1 MKLPALITFIS
12 VFIIISSSLSFS
24 AETEFI
30 SPDLE
35 KLSVPLKLD
44 PIASKKLI
52 EMISRDNGENTHL
65 IRIKDPEMLDKLNN
79 IMKNKDFDGY
89 RGQNPT
95 IILNDLDQNK
105 RFEFANE
112 VKVQFAPMIYY
123 IIAAGFGVVG
133 GWWAAEASEP
143 DIVNTYIIENSTFEN
158 SPVQINST
166 IDTQKSINISYE
178 PDYALGIN
186 LSYEPD
192 YVVPSCNLS
201 KNDTTSQLSAH
212 VFSAVI

>member
-133 GWWAAEASEP
+133 G
-143 DIVNTYIIENSTFEN
+143 
-158 SPVQINST
+158 
-166 IDTQKSINISYE
+166 
-178 PDYALGIN
+178 
-186 LSYEPD
+186 
-192 YVVPSCNLS
+192 
-201 KNDTTSQLSAH
+201 
-212 VFSAVI
+212 